1 MQGEKLHSSQQVKS
15 PRSHHKIWPWKKN
28 ISMFITILKKKDT
41 MLYFYAIF
49 CFFYLCLYIRYIFN
63 KELIS
68 SFNPKFIYLLLFR
81 RFREAGVS
89 GRAAS
94 NCRVSF
100 LRAGLS
106 LLSGVLFLWDWYS
119 FSEILLIKTFC
130 TFLSALVADL
140 GAGLLSWVE
149 NDTLLFNLRGSV
161 RLRWASS
168 GFFCGV
174 RMDFKGVD
182 FLLMTLD
189 TSEEVVDITET
200 ASESSSFI
208 NMEATS
214 CASIRRPKNCPVD
227 LRLSIRKSIT
237 YQYLQWIIP

>member
-1 MQGEKLHSSQQVKS
+1 M
-15 PRSHHKIWPWKKN
+15 
-28 ISMFITILKKKDT
+28 
-41 MLYFYAIF
+41 
-49 CFFYLCLYIRYIFN
+49 
-63 KELIS
+63 IS
-68 SFNPKFIYLLLFR
+68 SFYPKSIYLLLFR

-119 FSEILLIKTFC
+119 FSEILLIKTFW
-130 TFLSALVADL
+130 TFLSAFVADF

-161 RLRWASS
+161 RLRWARS

-174 RMDFKGVD
+174 RMDFKGVV

-208 NMEATS
+208 NIEATS

-237 YQYLQWIIP
+237 LTFCATVHLPYIYIAFRFHEWLWGYPLLQNFKSTQVLKHFSSLKRIYIKKICIGIH